1 MKNHVLQC
9 LATGFIS
16 HFEYVPPEPWGHIAN
31 YTLIKDLKGSKVLR
45 ARMRLEVS
53 AGRAIGGPG
62 WSTKTVRTFFG
73 GAAFY
78 GIPCNATEKDG
89 DPLGRVVHDY
99 GYFPKGSYS
108 VNAAH
113 SSTSIKYISVKERV
127 ALLKDVK

>member
-1 MKNHVLQC
+1 M
-9 LATGFIS
+9 
-16 HFEYVPPEPWGHIAN
+16 
-31 YTLIKDLKGSKVLR
+31 LIKDLEGRKVLR
-45 ARMRLEVS
+45 ARMRQEVS
-53 AGRAIGGPG
+53 AGRAIGVPG
-62 WSTKTVRTFFG
+62 WTPKTVRKFFG